1 MSSLDLN
8 RKLYTPVEIGRIVAG
23 FKSSRTF
30 SLDLSLSSP
39 NASLLHEVS
48 PIYLCNRGRTCLTE
62 ESSNL
67 TCDLMEHTFTV
78 CRELNGS
85 VFHMSFVAP
94 SLLKSWKSSAQEC
107 YKKRGEANRQ
117 NLLHCSKLIRLAS
130 WIEGGQSIT
139 SGLFRHSNMSYW
151 YNTRPLIYYRYRRP
165 GMVRGTSKNSS
176 ARSKSSSSLFY

>member
-8 RKLYTPVEIGRIVAG
+8 RKLYTPVEIGRIVAS

-48 PIYLCNRGRTCLTE
+48 LIYYAIADGPALTE

-67 TCDLMEHTFTV
+67 TCDLIEHTFTV

-94 SLLKSWKSSAQEC
+94 SLLKSWKSSTQEC
-107 YKKRGEANRQ
+107 YKKRGEANRHKISSIIQ
-117 NLLHCSKLIRLAS
+117 NSSVWHPGLKEDKASLAVC
-130 WIEGGQSIT
+130 
-139 SGLFRHSNMSYW
+139 F
-151 YNTRPLIYYRYRRP
+151 
-165 GMVRGTSKNSS
+165 GTSTC
-176 ARSKSSSSLFY
+176 LI